1 MEAIESQPD
10 LISDRTKVLAREAR
24 ECVEMYAANLVE
36 SPVRERSV
44 CDV

>member
-24 ECVEMYAANLVE
+24 QCVEMYAANLVE
-36 SPVRERSV
+36 SPVSERRVREV
-44 CDV
+44 